1 MATAISI
8 YQQLG
13 DRKMSDSTNKIFC
26 AGYQRR
32 NALQQLQQD
41 FETPI
46 VVKFVAPHCPSC
58 KTLAPVLE
66 QLVTDHIG
74 KIHLVTIDMTE
85 EPDLAMELG
94 VRSAPSVV
102 LLKGTAIL
110 ERIAGLQPKKLYS
123 EAIQKALS
131 ADVRLK
137 SQN

>member
-1 MATAISI
+1 
-8 YQQLG
+8 
-13 DRKMSDSTNKIFC
+13 MSDSTNKIFG
-26 AGYQRR
+26 AGYQGHK
-32 NALQQLQQD
+32 ALQQLQQE

-94 VRSAPSVV
+94 VRSAPTVV
-102 LLKGTAIL
+102 LFKGTAVL
-110 ERIAGLQPKKLYS
+110 EQIAGLQPKKLYS